1 MTNSLVSSH
10 PRHLSN
16 GNDGI
21 DAWDELVRHHKVL
34 LDNLDALRDVCCSIE
49 PSQDAIASLRWR
61 IAQASRHRMSFLNDT
76 VFPAGG
82 RADSDEARAK
92 VNALRASTS
101 GYQREIS
108 AYVSR
113 WPTDRIIAE
122 WSDYC
127 IAAAL
132 LQAKARERVAVE
144 IEVLQP
150 ALLKRLSFTSYR
162 SRTA

>member
-1 MTNSLVSSH
+1 MANSVVSSA
-10 PRHLSN
+10 PRHLSDGDN
-16 GNDGI
+16 GINV
-21 DAWDELVRHHKVL
+21 WNELVCHHKVL
-34 LDNLDALRDVCCSIE
+34 LDNLDALRDLCCSIE
-49 PSQDAIASLRWR
+49 PSQDAIASLRWK
-61 IAQASRHRMSFLNDT
+61 IAQASRHRMGFLNDT

-92 VNALRASTS
+92 VNALRTITPC
-101 GYQREIS
+101 YQREIS

-132 LQAKARERVAVE
+132 LQAKARKRVAAE
-144 IEVLQP
+144 IAVLQP
-150 ALLKRLSFTSYR
+150 VLLSSYR
-162 SRTA
+162 